1 MKKILQGGI
10 QTRLFRQII
19 FALRSFLCPAEYNLP
34 RLRELFSL
42 APASPQKTVPSAAA
56 FALADSVLP
65 SAGSGQN
72 RIHRRSAA
80 GAHYVSAGSFR
91 MSSCSRSLRK
101 PLRFFGSFLAGSSA
115 VISSGRR
122 THPGCVKVSHLLYIY
137 PLYLIILFYKESY
150 IREYH
155 DHHTCKSPRSLEE
168 EPNGVGLLRK
178 RSCDGTTELSS
189 SLTEANGCAIHSDAC
204 HMSIR
209 SAFRVTPDLS
219 PFYGESSSP
228 DAPFSP
234 PTGRLFCARHAKNV
248 RKSCEKRA
256 KILRGRFFRDRLY

>member
-34 RLRELFSL
+34 RLRELFSP

-56 FALADSVLP
+56 FALVDSVLP

-80 GAHYVSAGSFR
+80 GAHSVSACSVR
-91 MSSCSRSLRK
+91 MSSCSRALRQ
-101 PLRFFGSFLAGSSA
+101 PLRFSGSFLASSSA
-115 VISSGRR
+115 VISSGRCPCPAR
-122 THPGCVKVSHLLYIY
+122 VKVSHLLYIY

-155 DHHTCKSPRSLEE
+155 DHHT
-168 EPNGVGLLRK
+168 NNF
-178 RSCDGTTELSS
+178 SS
-189 SLTEANGCAIHSDAC
+189 SESPALIS

-209 SAFRVTPDLS
+209 SAFRVTPDFS